1 MNITPTHQRIAA
13 ELAEAAVLGDAQR
26 IDTLVDDLR
35 TAGVNASLAV
45 NAVLTRS
52 LGATLVDAY
61 GRDLALR
68 VLESTK
74 LDAALAEPD
83 NDK

>member
-1 MNITPTHQRIAA
+1 MTITPTHQRIAA

-26 IDTLVDDLR
+26 VDNLVDDIR
-35 TAGVNASLAV
+35 TAGVDTSLAV

-52 LGATLVDAY
+52 LGVTLVNAY
-61 GRDLALR
+61 GRDVALR

-83 NDK
+83 DDA